1 MNIVQGFALT
11 LLAGSMMGANLLPL
25 KWSKV
30 WKWENFWF
38 VYSIVSLLIVP
49 FTLALIF
56 IPHLLTV
63 YESVPFSTIA
73 KPFLYGILWGVAQ
86 LGAGICVHKIGLAL
100 TGSIL
105 NGLCA
110 AFGSLT
116 PLVVQHSDLLTKPS
130 GILLLCGTAVMLFG
144 VALCGWAGFRRERIQ
159 SEGAVAGGQPKGAY
173 FLVMLLAVVSGLL
186 AALLNIALAFG
197 GDIVQMARVQG
208 APAAWAVFSVWPLA
222 LLGGL
227 VINLA
232 YSMYLLSRNRTWG
245 KFAVNT
251 REIVYPI
258 LGGSLWMIAIAIYS
272 SGTVFLG
279 ILGVSIGWALFQIT
293 MILAGN
299 LAGIWTGE
307 WRSTSKRVFNVN
319 IAGVAVLF
327 IATIMMA
334 GANYSTH

>member
-1 MNIVQGFALT
+1 MNFVQGFALT

-30 WKWENFWF
+30 WRWENFWF
-38 VYSIVSLLIVP
+38 VYSIVSLLLVP
-49 FTLALIF
+49 FGLVLIF
-56 IPHLLTV
+56 IPHPQTV
-63 YESVPFSTIA
+63 YESVPFSIIA
-73 KPFLYGILWGVAQ
+73 KPFLYGMLWGVAQ

-116 PLVVQHSDLLTKPS
+116 PLVVQHADLLTKPS
-130 GILLLCGTAVMLFG
+130 GMLLLCATAVMLFG
-144 VALCGWAGFRRERIQ
+144 VALCGWAGLRRERSQ
-159 SEGAVAGGQPKGAY
+159 SEKTEIGRAKGAY

-208 APAAWAVFSVWPLA
+208 APAAWSVFAVWPLA

-227 VINLA
+227 VINLV
-232 YSMYLLSRNRTWG
+232 YSMYLMSRNRTWG
-245 KFAVNT
+245 KFVAKP
-251 REIVYPI
+251 REIIYPI

-279 ILGVSIGWALFQIT
+279 VLGVSIGWALFQIT
-293 MILAGN
+293 LILSGN

-307 WRSTSKRVFNVN
+307 WRSTGKDISNVN
-319 IAGVAVLF
+319 IVGVAVLF
-327 IATIMMA
+327 VATIMMA
-334 GANYSTH
+334 GANYSAH